1 MQREDR
7 QNKGDTWDEQLTGT
21 RGFCQG
27 RELQRAGS
35 CIAGAAVGVFV
46 KVLLALQSSSTAK
59 FLRPR

>member
-7 QNKGDTWDEQLTGT
+7 QKKGDTWDEQLTGT

-35 CIAGAAVGVFV
+35 STAGAAVGVSV
-46 KVLLALQSSSTAK
+46 KALLAHQLPQPNS
-59 FLRPR
+59 